1 MKNKYGD
8 DVRRFIQNHL
18 STSSA
23 ARVTT
28 IAEFNRDGQYMVDQK
43 QIYYDQL
50 QRSQTSGSDRDY
62 WEAQLIMLFMQSEN
76 KRLRLKHWP
85 NSQNT

>member
-1 MKNKYGD
+1 MNKYD
-8 DVRRFIQNHL
+8 DEDLRKLIKNHL

-28 IAEFNRDGQYMVDQK
+28 IEEFNRDGQYMVDLK

-50 QRSQTSGSDRDY
+50 QRSQTSGSDREY

-85 NSQNT
+85 QSK